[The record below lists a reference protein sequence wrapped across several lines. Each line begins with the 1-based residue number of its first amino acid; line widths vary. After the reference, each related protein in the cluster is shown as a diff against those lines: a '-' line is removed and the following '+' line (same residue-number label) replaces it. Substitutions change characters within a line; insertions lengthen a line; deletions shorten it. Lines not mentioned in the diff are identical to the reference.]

1 MYPGISKEVKEEIL
15 EKIKSGIPV
24 GKLSEQY
31 GVSDKTIYTWL
42 KRTVTEPV
50 SIRELQRLRKENAA
64 LKEIIGIL
72 TIEKEKI
79 KKKAEGR

>member
-1 MYPGISKEVKEEIL
+1 MFPGISKEVKEEIFD
-15 EKIKSGIPV
+15 KIKSGIPV

-31 GVSDKTIYTWL
+31 GISDKSIYRWL
-42 KRTVTEPV
+42 KGTVTEQV
-50 SIRELQRLRKENAA
+50 SIRELQKLRKENVA

-72 TIEKEKI
+72 TVEKEKI